1 MALNVR
7 MPDGT
12 PNAGAAHDRIPADRV
27 AFFGINPVVVGR
39 LTVS

>member
-12 PNAGAAHDRIPADRV
+12 PNAGPAHDRIPADSV
-27 AFFGINPVVVGR
+27 SFFGVNPRDVDR
-39 LTVS
+39 LTVI